1 MPSSLRRP
9 PEAWALTVSG
19 VAWLAVTG
27 SSGALAFALGAIPGG
42 LLVASGVG
50 ALLIWDDVRV
60 RQYGALGAAIGA
72 GLCLPMVFLA
82 GGALALLLGLLSAV
96 AFVASG
102 AIAVRE
108 MAAVPGAPAPVTTL
122 RCSAE
127 TAGDDALLA
136 LFDLALP
143 QPTEAEAERHVAEL
157 AEAETLFAARGWLE
171 KPETYHV
178 SPPPFEAVA
187 FQPQRW
193 ARIDF
198 EHATC
203 ASGYEPHPEEP
214 GRERWLGY
222 APTRTAHARVM
233 RHPEGDRPWLVCIH
247 GYRMGVPFMDL
258 SAFRVEQLHQR
269 LGLNV
274 LLPVLPLHG
283 PRRTGRLSGDG
294 FFGGDIVDMVH
305 AEAQAAWDLRRWLGW
320 IRAQGAERVGAYG
333 LSLGG
338 YNAALLASLDAD
350 LACVIAGIPA
360 TDLADLVWEHGPEHI
375 LHVAESLGLSRERAD
390 RVLRVVSPL
399 ALPPLVPKERRFIFG
414 GTSDQLV
421 PPRQVEAL
429 ARHWDRPVMTWYPGA
444 HITFGLHAG
453 VTKQLA
459 EALRAGGLSA

>member
-9 PEAWALTVSG
+9 PEAWALVVAG
-19 VAWLAVTG
+19 GAWLAVTG
-27 SSGALAFALGAIPGG
+27 SSGALAFLLGVVPGA

-50 ALLIWDDVRV
+50 ALLLWEDVRV
-60 RQYGALGAAIGA
+60 RQYGALGAVIGA
-72 GLCLPMVFLA
+72 ALSLPMLFLA
-82 GGALALLLGLLSAV
+82 GGALALLLGLLSAA
-96 AFVASG
+96 AFVAAG
-102 AIAVRE
+102 AIAVRDTGTVE
-108 MAAVPGAPAPVTTL
+108 GVPAPASTL
-122 RCSAE
+122 RTSAE

-143 QPTEAEAERHVAEL
+143 QPTDAEAERHVNEL
-157 AEAETLFAARGWLE
+157 EEAETLFAARGWLE
-171 KPETYHV
+171 KPESFHAA
-178 SPPPFEAVA
+178 PPPFEAVA
-187 FQPQRW
+187 TRPSRS

-203 ASGYEPHPEEP
+203 RSEYEPHPEEP

-222 APTRTAHARVM
+222 APTRTAHAWVL
-233 RHPEGDRPWLVCIH
+233 RHRDASRPWLVCIH
-247 GYRMGVPFMDL
+247 GYRMGLPWMDL
-258 SAFRVEQLHQR
+258 SAFRAKQLHER

-283 PRRTGRLSGDG
+283 PRRIGRLSGDG

-320 IRAQGAERVGAYG
+320 IRAQGAARVGAYG

-338 YNAALLASLDAD
+338 YNAALLASLDED
-350 LACVIAGIPA
+350 LACVVAGIPA
-360 TDLADLVWEHGPEHI
+360 TDLAELVWEHGPAHI
-375 LHVAESLGLSRERAD
+375 LHVAESRGLSRERAE

-399 ALPPLVPKERRFIFG
+399 ALAPRVPHERRFVFG

-429 ARHWDRPVMTWYPGA
+429 ARHWERPVMAWYPGA
-444 HITFGLHAG
+444 HITFGLHEA
-453 VTKQLA
+453 VTRQLA
-459 EALRAGGLSA
+459 EAFRAGGLSS